1 MNFLDE
7 ISDENRCLN
16 SFIIVSSMNSKLKG
30 YNILLVMTHRL
41 TRTGYIIDVN
51 KDIKKELTVR
61 PEVNTEFGFPP
72 PPFKVFK
79 VTNDKKRMCVPRFY
93 GEALQT
99 DNFTDNRPEPTK
111 TSVEFKGTLRD
122 ATHQNTA
129 LAKAIEAG
137 SGVLS
142 LPCGYGKTTVSL
154 AIACRLGYRT
164 MIIVHKEFLA
174 NQWRERI
181 QQFCPG
187 ATIGI
192 VQQDRIETDCDFVI
206 AMLQS
211 LSMKAYDPGSFDSI
225 GTLIV
230 DEAHHICARV
240 FSQALFKLCPKHAF
254 GLSATPERKDGLT
267 KVLHWFLGKTFF
279 AVERKEQKH
288 VEVFAVKYECPRY
301 RDPPPCNRVG
311 KLSLVNMVSELVE
324 NTQRNSMILELIRKI
339 TRGTNRQ
346 LLVLS
351 DRRLHCE
358 ELHSH
363 FPKTSGLYMGGMSEK
378 QLEESSKKTII
389 FGTFS
394 QAHEGLDI
402 PTLDSL
408 ILATPKSDITQAI
421 GRIMRET
428 KGKKNNPQIYDIW
441 DQWSVL
447 NAMYMKR
454 RRVYKNGGY
463 KIEDTV
469 QEEKPNP
476 FKEKFMFK
484 II

>member
-1 MNFLDE
+1 MDNGTL
-7 ISDENRCLN
+7 SR
-16 SFIIVSSMNSKLKG
+16 VG
-30 YNILLVMTHRL
+30 YVV
-41 TRTGYIIDVN
+41 DVD
-51 KDIKKELTVR
+51 KDVKKELTVR

-79 VTNDKKRMCVPRFY
+79 VTKDKKRMCVPRFY
-93 GEALQT
+93 GEKKFGIIENDT
-99 DNFTDNRPEPTK
+99 RPEPVK
-111 TSVEFKGTLRD
+111 MVVPFNGALRD
-122 ATHQNTA
+122 STHQNTA
-129 LAKAIEAG
+129 LKKAIEAG

-142 LPCGYGKTTVSL
+142 LPCGYGKTTVAL
-154 AIACRLGYRT
+154 AIACKLGYRT
-164 MIIVHKEFLA
+164 MIMVHKEFLA

-181 QQFCPG
+181 HQFCPG

-192 VQQDRIETDCDFVI
+192 VQKDKIELNHDFVI
-206 AMLQS
+206 VMLQS
-211 LSMKAYDPGSFDSI
+211 LSMKTYDVGAFESV

-240 FSQALFKLCPKHAF
+240 FSQALFKVCPKHAF

-267 KVLHWFLGKTFF
+267 RVLHWFLGDTFF
-279 AVERKEQKH
+279 AIERKNQEQ
-288 VEVFAVKYECPRY
+288 VEVFAVKYDCPQFRE
-301 RDPPPCNRVG
+301 PPPCNRVG
-311 KLSLVNMVSELVE
+311 KLSLVQMITDLVE
-324 NTQRNSMILELIRKI
+324 NGHRNNVILKLIKKI
-339 TRGTNRQ
+339 TKGTNRQ

-351 DRRLHCE
+351 DRRLHCQ

-363 FPKTSGLYMGGMSEK
+363 FPETSGLYMGGMKEK
-378 QLEESSKKTII
+378 DLEESSKKTII

-408 ILATPKSDITQAI
+408 ILATPKSDITQSI

-428 KGKKNNPQIYDIW
+428 KGKKNHPQIYDMW
-441 DQWSVL
+441 DQWSIL

-454 RRVYKNGGY
+454 RKVYRQGGY
-463 KIEDTV
+463 KIDDRVED
-469 QEEKPNP
+469 EKPNP